1 MLQLRWHLLL
11 FGLIDF
17 EQTRAWGLRV
27 FTEHCSGRD
36 LEKRPIIKQVQK
48 DLTTKARG
56 DL

>member
-11 FGLIDF
+11 FGLVDF

-36 LEKRPIIKQVQK
+36 LEKVQKVQK